1 MSLEFTKSSHLLFRI
16 FLFSKGGNPKKT
28 NARKETCLHCVCME
42 TNAQSV
48 HVDKRRADCLSYL
61 LKWRGATLA
70 EGQLEKVDLAA
81 QDEVR
86 FELFLN
92 FHSLFVSV
100 CFMSSCVENNF
111 CQSVCVLVYNPAL
124 LHLWWASVLNEWK

>member
-70 EGQLEKVDLAA
+70 EGQIEKVDLAA

-86 FELFLN
+86 FELFFIFIHCL
-92 FHSLFVSV
+92 SLFAL
-100 CFMSSCVENNF
+100 
-111 CQSVCVLVYNPAL
+111 CQAVLKIISANQFAFWCTTQLFSIFGGPQF
-124 LHLWWASVLNEWK
+124 